1 MTDPDRPLYR
11 DRRFTSSDGLSLYY
25 RDSGDPLA
33 SRAPVLCLP
42 GLTRN
47 SRDFGHLARWLSATR
62 RVLCPD
68 YRGRGQSDY
77 DPNWRNYHPRTYL
90 EDIRHLLA
98 VAGVDRVAV
107 IGTSMGGIL
116 AAGMA
121 VSMPNILVGV
131 VINDVG
137 PEIGVRGLDRIVA
150 YMQDAGP
157 LPDWNAA
164 VLKLRANF
172 PNLPAYADGDWL
184 KIAQA
189 TYRES
194 HDGLLRP
201 DWDVNLVKPL
211 LAGGAEGY
219 NLLALFSALRSL
231 PVLLVRGERS
241 DVLHA
246 DAFER
251 MGKLLPSARRLTVPN
266 VGHAPGLSE
275 PLAKDALD
283 EFLHTL

>member
-1 MTDPDRPLYR
+1 MTDSDQPSFR
-11 DRRFTSSDGLSLYY
+11 DRRYTSSDGLSLYY

-33 SRAPVLCLP
+33 PRTPVLCLP

-47 SRDFGHLARWLSATR
+47 SRDYAYLARRLSETR

-77 DPNWRNYHPRTYL
+77 DPDWRNYHPRTYL

-98 VAGVDRVAV
+98 VAGVGRVAV

-121 VSMPNILVGV
+121 VAMPTILAGV

-137 PEIGVRGLDRIVA
+137 PEIGVRGLDRIVT
-150 YMQDAGP
+150 YMRDAGP
-157 LPDWNAA
+157 LHDWNAA
-164 VLKLRANF
+164 VAKLRANF
-172 PNLPAYADGDWL
+172 PNLPAYADSDWL
-184 KIAQA
+184 KIAKA

-201 DWDVNLVKPL
+201 DWDVRLVKPL
-211 LAGGAEGY
+211 LVGGAESY
-219 NLLALFSALRSL
+219 NMIALFSALRAL

-251 MGKLLPSARRLTVPN
+251 MGKLLPAARRLTVPN
-266 VGHAPGLSE
+266 VGHAPSLSE
-275 PLAKDALD
+275 PVAKDALD
-283 EFLHTL
+283 EFLHSV